1 VTDEIWRD
9 VVGFDYY
16 QISSHGRVKSL
27 ARTVPVRGRQRQK
40 RVRQRILRPDVR
52 QRGGRRKVTLYN
64 RHGEKLT
71 VTVAQLMRQ
80 VGFPANIEPAPANF
94 CGPEVTVTEPLPH
107 VTAGGMV
114 TERHGHRAFT
124 QLKGMF
130 CGGLQ
135 SLRGGSIRDPS
146 SLV

>member
-1 VTDEIWRD
+1 
-9 VVGFDYY
+9 
-16 QISSHGRVKSL
+16 
-27 ARTVPVRGRQRQK
+27 
-40 RVRQRILRPDVR
+40 VRQRN
-52 QRGGRRKVTLYN
+52 GRRKVTLYN

-80 VGFPANIEPAPANF
+80 VGFLANIEPAPANF

-114 TERHGHRAFT
+114 TARHGHRAFT

-130 CGGLQ
+130 CGGLPISTGWFNPRPLQ
-135 SLRGGSIRDPS
+135 PNHFDDNLSKSSKLPAKPS
-146 SLV
+146 KRRSGPVSSKE